1 MGLFNFLKK
10 RGSPTTEQATTEQ
23 ATTHVRD
30 IKDPLLEALIS
41 GQTIT
46 REQAITL
53 PAVAGAVDFISNIIA
68 SMPVK
73 LYKHKQGKVEELPKD
88 TVVAWD
94 VKALMHENTAVA
106 TKILMGAPF
115 WDLSQGAFLLN
126 PLV

>member
-73 LYKHKQGKVEELPKD
+73 LYKHKQGKVE
-88 TVVAWD
+88 
-94 VKALMHENTAVA
+94 
-106 TKILMGAPF
+106 
-115 WDLSQGAFLLN
+115 
-126 PLV
+126 